1 MGTTTSPH
9 HQHSHFTCTS
19 GSKQNVTLYL
29 TQILSIQPNVIQ
41 SRNPQ
46 KNKHSNRQAWRTS
59 HTRPTAHRPSQTKAT
74 TNPSSQISTAISSL
88 TSTRKPLPARSLH
101 PTRVPPPTT
110 YSLQFPPAA
119 STKVAS
125 EMASQEREAPAWDA
139 PAWTALAVRSTEHA
153 VA

>member
-1 MGTTTSPH
+1 MG
-9 HQHSHFTCTS
+9 CTS

-46 KNKHSNRQAWRTS
+46 KNKHSDRQAWRTS
-59 HTRPTAHRPSQTKAT
+59 HTRPTAHRPSQTRT
-74 TNPSSQISTAISSL
+74 C
-88 TSTRKPLPARSLH
+88 KPLPARSLH

-125 EMASQEREAPAWDA
+125 EMASEMASQEREVPAWDA
-139 PAWTALAVRSTEHA
+139 AAWTALAVRSTEHA
-153 VA
+153 VARASSSPRRTTGRL